1 MVETIWQLRRIQPG
15 TQLRIRGILNS
26 VTRPIEIRERYEL
39 MNRIHLRPRSRFP
52 GLLAATAMGVYL
64 LLVVGTTATITDAA
78 TTCSIWPLCGTG
90 SVIPGSPEGW
100 IVAGHRVV
108 AVLVGLLVFA
118 TGVVGVLDRPSRRV
132 GATLGIAVF
141 LYPAQALLGVFI
153 ATTGSQTALVTVA
166 SVSLTA
172 STVHLVAGLTIFGGL
187 LAALTWTLETET
199 GVPDDDPAVPSGDPN
214 PIADPLDTNAH
225 LTIPT
230 WGTDPIRRTKL
241 TVAAY
246 VRLMKP
252 RLMWLLCLV
261 AAAAMALAGGA
272 DLTLRVVLT
281 TLAGGV
287 LAIGAS
293 GTFNHVLERDT
304 DRRMQR
310 TNDRPLAVD
319 FVSVRNA
326 VLFGLL
332 LASASLALF
341 ASVNLL
347 AAILGLT
354 AIFFYSVVYTVLLKP
369 NTPHNTVIG
378 GFAGVLPAFIGWA
391 AVTGTIGFGAI
402 ALGSLIFVWTPA
414 HFYNLALAYKED
426 YERGGFP
433 MMPVVR
439 GETTTRRHIVW
450 YLTATL
456 AVAAAMT
463 VLPALGW
470 LYALTSVAI
479 GVVFLWAVV
488 SLHYQQTMDAAFRAF
503 HASNAYLGAVLVAI
517 ALDTLLV

>member
-1 MVETIWQLRRIQPG
+1 
-15 TQLRIRGILNS
+15 
-26 VTRPIEIRERYEL
+26 
-39 MNRIHLRPRSRFP
+39 MNLLRSRPYSRFS
-52 GLLAATAMGVYL
+52 GLLAATAMGVYFL
-64 LLVVGTTATITDAA
+64 LIVGTTVTVTDAVA
-78 TTCSIWPLCGTG
+78 TCSLWPICSDGPT
-90 SVIPGSPEGW
+90 IPVSPGGW
-100 IVAGHRVV
+100 VVAGHRVV
-108 AVLVGLLVFA
+108 AFFVGLLMFA
-118 TGVVGVLDRPSRRV
+118 TGVVAVLDRPSRRV
-132 GATLGIAVF
+132 TAALGIAVF
-141 LYPAQALLGVFI
+141 LYPAQALLGILI
-153 ATTGSQTALVTVA
+153 ATTGPKTALVTVA
-166 SVSLTA
+166 DMPLTA
-172 STVHLVAGLTIFGGL
+172 STVHLVAGLTIFGGV
-187 LAALTWTLETET
+187 LAALTWTLEIET
-199 GVPDDDPAVPSGDPN
+199 GVPNDDPAMPSNGPDP
-214 PIADPLDTNAH
+214 ITDPLDANDH
-225 LTIPT
+225 VTIPT
-230 WGTDPIRRTKL
+230 WDTDPIRRTKL

-261 AAAAMALAGGA
+261 AAAAMALAGGSG
-272 DLTLRVVLT
+272 LTLRVVLT

-304 DRRMQR
+304 DRRMRR

-326 VLFGLL
+326 ILFGFLL
-332 LASASLALF
+332 TGVSLALF

-354 AIFFYSVVYTVLLKP
+354 AIFFYSVVYTILLKP

-391 AVTGTIGFGAI
+391 AVTGTVGFGAI

-439 GETTTRRHIVW
+439 GETTTRRHIIW

-463 VLPALGW
+463 VLPSLGW
-470 LYALTSVAI
+470 PYALTSSVMGA
-479 GVVFLWAVV
+479 VFLWAVV
-488 SLHYQQTMDAAFRAF
+488 LLHYQQTTNAAFRAF
-503 HASNAYLGAVLVAI
+503 HSSNAYLGTVLVVI
-517 ALDTLLV
+517 ALDSLLV